1 MMFSSNQVLE
11 ISGDMRQLE
20 AAVEFAMRYSGQ
32 NECFTRREKPAK
44 CVYQVSDDGRYCIGW
59 ALRDEEL
66 PDGWSEYPF
75 DYDPKIIG
83 AVVQQWIEKEPR
95 PFDENAGWDGSHH
108 IGFLL
113 QESGGSRWKE
123 QEQIKNGWRCI
134 ITIRPFWCLYA
145 K

>member
-20 AAVEFAMRYSGQ
+20 AAIEFAMRYSDQ
-32 NECFTRREKPAK
+32 NECFMRREKPAK
-44 CVYQVSDDGRYCIGW
+44 CVYQISDDGRYCIGW
-59 ALRDEEL
+59 ALHDEVP

-83 AVVQQWIEKEPR
+83 PVVRQWIEKAPR
-95 PFDENAGWDGSHH
+95 PFDENAELDGSHH

-113 QESGGSRWKE
+113 QESGGSRWAE
-123 QEQIKNGWRCI
+123 QERIKNGWRCI
-134 ITIRPFWCLYA
+134 ITIRPFWCFYA